1 MRSWKAGDLAL
12 FNLVGWYNPKFDKL
26 PVVVLIHECIIGGS
40 NGWYC
45 FYIKEPER
53 KRFILNSELIKV

>member
-1 MRSWKAGDLAL
+1 MRKWMPGDLAL
-12 FNLVGWYNPKFDKL
+12 FNLVGWYNPKIDKL
-26 PVVVLIHECIIGGS
+26 PVVILITETVIGGS

-45 FYIKEPER
+45 VYVKDLGR